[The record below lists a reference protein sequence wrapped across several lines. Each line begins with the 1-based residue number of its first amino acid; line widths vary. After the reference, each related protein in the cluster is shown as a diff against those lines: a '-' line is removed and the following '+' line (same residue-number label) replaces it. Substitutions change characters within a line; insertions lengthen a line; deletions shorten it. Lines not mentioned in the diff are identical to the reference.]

1 MATQKVATVAI
12 LSANEKP
19 SMIATIM
26 NANPSVA
33 MASPC
38 GWLAKNATMAI
49 SSLAMDV
56 RPIAKSNQDLNVK
69 DSSASY
75 RNTSTSQS
83 SIATLGIVLTIAQK
97 VAMAI

>member
-12 LSANEKP
+12 PSANEKP

-75 RNTSTSQS
+75 RNISISPS
-83 SIATLGIVLTIAQK
+83 SIATLDIVPSLVQK
-97 VAMAI
+97 VAMVI